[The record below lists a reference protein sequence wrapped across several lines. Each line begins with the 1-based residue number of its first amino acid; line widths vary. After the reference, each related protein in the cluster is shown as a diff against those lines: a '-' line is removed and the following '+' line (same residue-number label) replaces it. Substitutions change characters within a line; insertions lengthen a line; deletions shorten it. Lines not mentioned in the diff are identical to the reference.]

1 MGYIITGDF
10 SIYGISAVNG
20 EPNAVYPI
28 WGVFLAILITLM
40 DDVVTLYRIV
50 LGPVWQMGLP
60 IRNRRVFVNGGQ
72 HIHRQR
78 ERALKTE
85 RLRQK

>member
-1 MGYIITGDF
+1 MGYNITGDF
-10 SIYGISAVNG
+10 SIFGISTVYG

-40 DDVVTLYRIV
+40 DDVVTRYRIV

-60 IRNRRVFVNGGQ
+60 IRNRRVFQNGGQ
-72 HIHRQR
+72 HIFYNKILVTTTYVG
-78 ERALKTE
+78 AK
-85 RLRQK
+85 